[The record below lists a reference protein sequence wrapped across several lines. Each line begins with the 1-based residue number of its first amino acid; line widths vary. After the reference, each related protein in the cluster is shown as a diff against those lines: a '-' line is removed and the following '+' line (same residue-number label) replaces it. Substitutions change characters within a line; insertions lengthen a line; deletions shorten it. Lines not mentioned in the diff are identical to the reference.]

1 MMKQES
7 VPRVRRVR
15 RAAMLGISTDRLL
28 KYFGFHIHIFDKA
41 VVGVPGISKGS
52 IKTLVGV

>member
-7 VPRVRRVR
+7 VPRVR

-28 KYFGFHIHIFDKA
+28 KYFSFHIHIFDKA